1 MTSVGIVNFSEFHFL
16 RPEWLWAFPALLL
29 VYLFWLRRNL
39 GKGNWSGVCD
49 DRLLP
54 YIVEQRAD
62 GDSRLPRVL
71 FLVACGLA
79 VIALAGPAWKQLP
92 VPVYR
97 NEAALVLAV
106 DLSRSMDAQDVKP
119 SRLERARYKI
129 SDILAKRRDGLT
141 ALVVYSNEAYT
152 VTPLTH
158 DSATIS
164 SQLSA
169 LETSIMP
176 AQGSQPGIAVR
187 RAADLLQQAG
197 NPGGYILLITDEGTD
212 GAVDMARTVKSE
224 GHRVSVLGVGTEQGA
239 PIPESGGG
247 FVKDASGNVVVPR
260 LDTDLL
266 ESIAQAGGGLYRT
279 MTLQDHDIEA
289 FLEAIDAIREL
300 PQEQQHAMQADRWVE
315 EGPWLFWLILPIAA
329 FAFRRG
335 YLFGW
340 LVLFLPLPNPVH
352 AWQWDDLWQN
362 PDQRAYQAY
371 QQGGYSE
378 AADLF
383 EDPEWKAAS
392 EYAAGRYQRAVET
405 LDEVDSGDNAYNKG
419 NALARSGRFGEAL
432 EQYDR
437 ALELDPDDQDALYNR
452 KLVKRLLQQQ
462 KQQGPQRPD
471 TSPASQQKQHSASAD
486 GQQPDTASDSF
497 LDEMKD
503 GSQNQS
509 STQRQAE
516 RDKKTGDAARE
527 PSDEPDSM
535 ADGLA
540 EAGGE
545 DLAGNMEETPESE
558 LQKAD
563 EQWLR
568 RIPDDPAGLLRRKF
582 RYQYKKRSRQPAS
595 AGEGW

>member
-1 MTSVGIVNFSEFHFL
+1 
-16 RPEWLWAFPALLL
+16 
-29 VYLFWLRRNL
+29 
-39 GKGNWSGVCD
+39 
-49 DRLLP
+49 
-54 YIVEQRAD
+54 
-62 GDSRLPRVL
+62 
-71 FLVACGLA
+71 
-79 VIALAGPAWKQLP
+79 
-92 VPVYR
+92 
-97 NEAALVLAV
+97 
-106 DLSRSMDAQDVKP
+106 
-119 SRLERARYKI
+119 
-129 SDILAKRRDGLT
+129 
-141 ALVVYSNEAYT
+141 
-152 VTPLTH
+152 
-158 DSATIS
+158 
-164 SQLSA
+164 
-169 LETSIMP
+169 
-176 AQGSQPGIAVR
+176 
-187 RAADLLQQAG
+187 
-197 NPGGYILLITDEGTD
+197 
-212 GAVDMARTVKSE
+212 MARTVKRE

-247 FVKDASGNVVVPR
+247 FVKDASGNIVVPR
-260 LDTDLL
+260 LDTGLL
-266 ESIAQAGGGLYRT
+266 ESIARAGGGLYRT

-289 FLEAIDAIREL
+289 FLEAIDAVREL
-300 PQEQQHAMQADRWVE
+300 PQEQQHAMQANRWVE

-340 LVLFLPLPNPVH
+340 LVLFLPFPDPVH

-371 QQGGYSE
+371 QRGGYSE

-419 NALARSGRFGEAL
+419 NALARSVRFGEAL

-462 KQQGPQRPD
+462 QQQGPQRPD
-471 TSPASQQKQHSASAD
+471 ANPSSQQSSQQNQRSDSVD
-486 GQQPDTASDSF
+486 GQQPDTASDSS
-497 LDEMKD
+497 LGEMKD
-503 GSQNQS
+503 GSQDQS
-509 STQRQAE
+509 SAQRQAE

-527 PSDEPDSM
+527 PFDEPDSM

-540 EAGGE
+540 EATSE
-545 DLAGNMEETPESE
+545 ELAGNTEETPEPE

-595 AGEGW
+595 AGDGW